1 MKRPSLTTS
10 RAGSEPPDRDEIS
23 RRQAGVRALAGF
35 FAGGAAASLLSPREL
50 AAQQTAERAT
60 RGMPS
65 PKIKDVSVIATAPAG
80 SRLCVVKIVTDQD
93 GLYGYG
99 CATYTQRADLV
110 VAAVDRYVKPF
121 LMGKPAD
128 RIDDTWQALYNSSYW
143 RNGPVLNNALSG
155 VDQALWDIKGRQAGL
170 PVYQLLGG
178 KCREAAACYSHAG
191 GAEIPQCI
199 ESAKAIMAR
208 GFRHVR
214 VQVGVPGM
222 SAYGA
227 GGRAQP
233 NPMYKP
239 LHDRPVF
246 EPALSARRNLK
257 CIEECRKAL
266 GEEVELLHDIHERL
280 LPQQAL
286 QFAKDVEPFK
296 LFFLE
301 DAFSPEDI
309 AYFRIVRQQTST
321 PIAMGELF
329 NSPHEWT
336 PLIVERL
343 MDYIRIHVSQ
353 AGGLTP
359 CRKIAAMG
367 EIFGVRTAWHGPGD
381 VSPIGHAANVALDLA
396 CYNFGIQEYTHFND
410 AAHEVFPGTLVAK
423 EGYLYA
429 NEKPGWGIEVDEK
442 AAAKFPFRAGRFGG
456 NLNGGWGDVRKLD
469 GTVIKQ

>member
-1 MKRPSLTTS
+1 MKRRNLVQML
-10 RAGSEPPDRDEIS
+10 AG
-23 RRQAGVRALAGF
+23 GALAGTV
-35 FAGGAAASLLSPREL
+35 SKREL
-50 AAQQTAERAT
+50 AAQQAAERAT

-65 PKIKDVSVIATAPAG
+65 PKIKDLQVINCSPQG
-80 SRLCVVKIVTDQD
+80 VRLTVVKVITDQD

-99 CATYTQRADLV
+99 CATFTQRADLV
-110 VAAVDRYVKPF
+110 GPAVERYLKP
-121 LMGKPAD
+121 LLVGKPAD
-128 RIDDTWQALYNSSYW
+128 RIDDSWQMMYNGSYW
-143 RNGPVLNNALSG
+143 RNGPVLNNAISG
-155 VDQALWDIKGRQAGL
+155 VDQALWDVKGRQAGM

-178 KCREAAACYSHAG
+178 KCREAVDCYSHAG
-191 GAEIPQCI
+191 GGEIPQVI
-199 ESAKAIMAR
+199 ESARAIMAR

-222 SAYGA
+222 AAYGA
-227 GGRAQP
+227 GGRGSG
-233 NPMYKP
+233 MSFKP
-239 LHDRPVF
+239 LHNRPVF
-246 EPALSARRNLK
+246 EPAISARRNLK
-257 CIEECRKAL
+257 CIEECRKQL

-280 LPQQAL
+280 LPQQAI
-286 QFAKDVEPFK
+286 QFAKDVEQYK

-301 DAFSPEDI
+301 DPFSPEDI
-309 AYFRIVRQQTST
+309 GYFRILRQQCAT

-336 PLIVERL
+336 PMIAERL

-396 CYNFGIQEYTHFND
+396 CWNFGIQEYTHFND
-410 AAHEVFPGTLVAK
+410 AAHEIFPGTLVAR

-429 NEKPGWGIEVDEK
+429 NEAPGWGIEVNEK
-442 AAAKFPFRAGRFGG
+442 AAAKYPFRRGAGPRGE
-456 NLNGGWGDVRKLD
+456 LNGGWGDVRKLD
-469 GTVIKQ
+469 GTIIKQ